1 MFEVELGFVLI
12 EQAEAGCW
20 ESDEHGVEPP
30 DANWIWGQRLL
41 GMASKLGIEAGS
53 AAESVSAHW
62 LQMKLEDF
70 AEAEVVPEEVVPEAE
85 VVPGVEVVPEVE
97 LALDRK
103 TGLDCGS
110 ESGTAVPP
118 ISEFEWET
126 VVVSEYQDRF
136 VSENGVVAEV
146 EAEYGAGLTYPAKVD
161 YELGIVSQIG
171 DEIGPEI
178 ESLSE
183 YYIASE
189 GWLVHEGQVL
199 FWAEKL

>member
-12 EQAEAGCW
+12 EQAGAGCW

-41 GMASKLGIEAGS
+41 VMASKLGIEAGS

-62 LQMKLEDF
+62 LQMKHEDF

-103 TGLDCGS
+103 TGPDRGS
-110 ESGTAVPP
+110 ESETAVPP
-118 ISEFEWET
+118 IPE
-126 VVVSEYQDRF
+126 F

-146 EAEYGAGLTYPAKVD
+146 EAGYGAGLTYLAKVD

-171 DEIGPEI
+171 DEIGLEI

-183 YYIASE
+183 Y
-189 GWLVHEGQVL
+189 
-199 FWAEKL
+199 